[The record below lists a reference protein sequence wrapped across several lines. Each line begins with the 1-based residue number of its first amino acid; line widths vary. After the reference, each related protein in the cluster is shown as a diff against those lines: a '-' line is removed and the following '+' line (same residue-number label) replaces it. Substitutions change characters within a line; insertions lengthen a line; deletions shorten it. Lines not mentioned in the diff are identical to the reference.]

1 MSENASRSG
10 AGVLAI
16 YLISLIVGGGFL
28 AVSMVAGHDH
38 AGHPMHALH
47 SAGDDPGAL
56 DVALGWLP
64 VTSLR
69 FWVFFVAFFGLTG
82 TVLAGWQL
90 LGAGAT
96 AAVATGVG
104 YVSGLGVNRA
114 IRQLAAPG
122 GGRLLGQADLAG
134 AEAEVLLAV
143 APGHP
148 GKVRVSLGG
157 RSTDLL
163 AETEDQGRFAPG
175 QRVMILSMADDGHVI
190 VTRGD
195 EEPARG

>member
-1 MSENASRSG
+1 M
-10 AGVLAI
+10 LAV

-28 AVSMVAGHDH
+28 AVSMAGGHDH
-38 AGHPMHALH
+38 PGHVHALH
-47 SAGDDPGAL
+47 VSGDDPGAL

-104 YVSGLGVNRA
+104 YLSGLGINRA
-114 IRQLAAPG
+114 IRGLAAPG

-134 AEAEVLLAV
+134 AEAVVLIAV

-157 RSTDLL
+157 RSTDVL
-163 AETEDQGRFAPG
+163 AETEDAARLEPG
-175 QRVMILSMADDGHVI
+175 QTVMILSMADDGHVV

-195 EEPARG
+195 EKLLPG